1 VAISSGPEEMNF
13 SAITVQLARKPVAMA
28 CFFLSLCF
36 GLTLLETVSTAEE
49 FDTRAPYAIIID
61 SRSGKVLF
69 EKNPDEPI
77 PPASMSKVMTML
89 MVFEKLKAGQLRM
102 TDKFRISEDAWRRG
116 GAPSGSSTMYAELGS
131 EVALSDLIQGVVVQS
146 ANDGAIALAEG
157 IAGSE
162 QRYAADMTAR
172 ARELGLNISTF
183 KNATGL
189 PAEGHVSSVRE
200 LARLTRY
207 LIEVF
212 PEYYK
217 YYGQPEFTWNN
228 ILQRNRNPLLG
239 SYPGADGVKTGYIRE
254 AGYGLIG
261 SAQRNGRRL
270 ILVISGLKSSAQRAE
285 EAKRLLDYGFRLF
298 RPVRLFAA
306 GDTVGQARVWG
317 GEVSTVRIVARQDIT
332 TLLSDDERAAAE
344 AQLVYKGPLV
354 APIKAGQQIGH
365 VRIFTEG
372 KLVSSAPVYARDSV
386 AVTDNIWSRA
396 LDSALFMA
404 FGG

>member
-1 VAISSGPEEMNF
+1 MNSAWNATQLVSVPLAIKRLVLSVC
-13 SAITVQLARKPVAMA
+13 AVLLVLAPAA
-28 CFFLSLCF
+28 L
-36 GLTLLETVSTAEE
+36 AQD
-49 FDTRAPYAIIID
+49 FDTRATHAIIID

-69 EKNPDEPI
+69 EKQPDEPI
-77 PPASMSKVMTML
+77 QPASMSKVMTML
-89 MVFEKLKAGQLRM
+89 MVFEKLKAGRLKM

-131 EVALSDLIQGVVVQS
+131 EVALSDLIQGVIIQS
-146 ANDGAIALAEG
+146 ANDGAIAIAEG
-157 IAGSE
+157 LAGSE
-162 QRYAADMTAR
+162 ERFAADMTAR
-172 ARELGLNISTF
+172 ARELGLTVSTF

-212 PEYYK
+212 PDYYK

-228 ILQRNRNPLLG
+228 IRQRNRNPLLG
-239 SYPGADGVKTGYIRE
+239 AYPGADGVKTGFIRE

-261 SAQRNGRRL
+261 SAERDGRRL
-270 ILVISGLKSSAQRAE
+270 IVVLSGLQSSGTRAE
-285 EAKRLLDYGFRLF
+285 EAKRLLDFGFRLF

-317 GEVSTVRIVARQDIT
+317 GDASTVRIVAKQDIT
-332 TLLSDDERAAAE
+332 TLLSDEERATAE
-344 AQLVYKGPLV
+344 AQLTYKGPLV
-354 APIKAGQQIGH
+354 APIRAGQQIGH
-365 VRIFTEG
+365 VKVLTDGRMVT
-372 KLVSSAPVYARDSV
+372 SAPVYARDSV
-386 AVTDNIWSRA
+386 GVTDSAWSKA

>member
-1 VAISSGPEEMNF
+1 MNPASNAEQPANLLAVIRRLALSVCAVLLVYAPPVVA
-13 SAITVQLARKPVAMA
+13 QD
-28 CFFLSLCF
+28 
-36 GLTLLETVSTAEE
+36 
-49 FDTRAPYAIIID
+49 FDTRATHAIIMD

-69 EKNPDEPI
+69 KKQPDEPI
-77 PPASMSKVMTML
+77 QPASMSKVMTML
-89 MVFEKLKAGQLRM
+89 MVFEKLKAGRLKL

-146 ANDGAIALAEG
+146 ANDGAIAIAEG
-157 IAGSE
+157 LAGSE
-162 QRYAADMTAR
+162 ERFAADMTAR
-172 ARELGLNISTF
+172 ARELGLTVSTF

-189 PAEGHVSSVRE
+189 PAEGHVSSARE

-212 PEYYK
+212 PDYYK

-228 ILQRNRNPLLG
+228 IRQRNRNPLLG
-239 SYPGADGVKTGYIRE
+239 GYPGADGVKTGYIRE

-261 SAQRNGRRL
+261 SAERNGRRL
-270 ILVISGLKSSAQRAE
+270 IVVLSGLQSSGARAE
-285 EAKRLLDYGFRLF
+285 EAKRLLDFGFRLF

-317 GEVSTVRIVARQDIT
+317 GDASTVRIIAKQDIT
-332 TLLSDDERAAAE
+332 TLLSDEERATAE

-354 APIKAGQQIGH
+354 APVRAGQQIGH
-365 VRIFTEG
+365 VKVLTDGR
-372 KLVSSAPVYARDSV
+372 LVTSAPVYARDSV
-386 AVTDNIWSRA
+386 GVTDSAWSKA

>member
-1 VAISSGPEEMNF
+1 MNPASNAEQPAILLAVIRRLALSACAVLLVYAPPAVA
-13 SAITVQLARKPVAMA
+13 QD
-28 CFFLSLCF
+28 
-36 GLTLLETVSTAEE
+36 
-49 FDTRAPYAIIID
+49 FDTRATHAIIMD

-69 EKNPDEPI
+69 KKQPDEPI
-77 PPASMSKVMTML
+77 QPASMSKVMTML
-89 MVFEKLKAGQLRM
+89 MVFEKLKAGRLKL

-131 EVALSDLIQGVVVQS
+131 EVALSDLIQGLVVQS
-146 ANDGAIALAEG
+146 ANDGAIAIAEG
-157 IAGSE
+157 LAGSE
-162 QRYAADMTAR
+162 ERFAADMTAR
-172 ARELGLNISTF
+172 ARELGLTVSTF

-212 PEYYK
+212 PDYYK
-217 YYGQPEFTWNN
+217 YYGQTEFTWNN
-228 ILQRNRNPLLG
+228 IRQRNRNPLLG
-239 SYPGADGVKTGYIRE
+239 GYPGADGVKTGYIRE

-261 SAQRNGRRL
+261 SAERNGRRL
-270 ILVISGLKSSAQRAE
+270 IVVLSGLQSSGARAE
-285 EAKRLLDYGFRLF
+285 EAKRLLDFGFRLF

-317 GEVSTVRIVARQDIT
+317 GDASTVRIIAKQDIT
-332 TLLSDDERAAAE
+332 TLLSDEERATAE

-354 APIKAGQQIGH
+354 APVRAGQQIGH
-365 VRIFTEG
+365 VKVLTDGR
-372 KLVSSAPVYARDSV
+372 LVTSAPVYARDSV
-386 AVTDNIWSRA
+386 GVTDSAWSKA

>member
-1 VAISSGPEEMNF
+1 MANPNSPGTIS
-13 SAITVQLARKPVAMA
+13 
-28 CFFLSLCF
+28 C
-36 GLTLLETVSTAEE
+36 
-49 FDTRAPYAIIID
+49 
-61 SRSGKVLF
+61 
-69 EKNPDEPI
+69 
-77 PPASMSKVMTML
+77 
-89 MVFEKLKAGQLRM
+89 
-102 TDKFRISEDAWRRG
+102 
-116 GAPSGSSTMYAELGS
+116 
-131 EVALSDLIQGVVVQS
+131 
-146 ANDGAIALAEG
+146 
-157 IAGSE
+157 
-162 QRYAADMTAR
+162 
-172 ARELGLNISTF
+172 
-183 KNATGL
+183 NATG
-189 PAEGHVSSVRE
+189 
-200 LARLTRY
+200 TRF
-207 LIEVF
+207 LED
-212 PEYYK
+212 
-217 YYGQPEFTWNN
+217 
-228 ILQRNRNPLLG
+228 
-239 SYPGADGVKTGYIRE
+239 YPGADGVKTGYIRE

>member
-1 VAISSGPEEMNF
+1 
-13 SAITVQLARKPVAMA
+13 
-28 CFFLSLCF
+28 
-36 GLTLLETVSTAEE
+36 
-49 FDTRAPYAIIID
+49 
-61 SRSGKVLF
+61 
-69 EKNPDEPI
+69 
-77 PPASMSKVMTML
+77 MSKVMTML

-212 PEYYK
+212 PDYYK

-239 SYPGADGVKTGYIRE
+239 NYPGADGVKTGYIRE

-306 GDTVGQARVWG
+306 GDTVGQAASGAARCPLFELCAPG
-317 GEVSTVRIVARQDIT
+317 HHNAAVRRRT
-332 TLLSDDERAAAE
+332 RLAE

-386 AVTDNIWSRA
+386 AVTDNIWSKA

>member
-1 VAISSGPEEMNF
+1 MNPASNAEQPANLPAVIRRLALSVCAVLLVCAPPAVA
-13 SAITVQLARKPVAMA
+13 QD
-28 CFFLSLCF
+28 
-36 GLTLLETVSTAEE
+36 
-49 FDTRAPYAIIID
+49 FDTRATHAIIMD

-69 EKNPDEPI
+69 KKQPDEPI
-77 PPASMSKVMTML
+77 QPASMSKVMTML
-89 MVFEKLKAGQLRM
+89 MVFEKLKAGRLKL

-146 ANDGAIALAEG
+146 ANDGAIAIAEG
-157 IAGSE
+157 LAGSE
-162 QRYAADMTAR
+162 ERFAADMTAR
-172 ARELGLNISTF
+172 ARELGLTVSTF

-189 PAEGHVSSVRE
+189 PAEGHVSSARE

-212 PEYYK
+212 PDYYK

-228 ILQRNRNPLLG
+228 IRQRNRNPLLG
-239 SYPGADGVKTGYIRE
+239 DYPGADGVKTGYIRE

-261 SAQRNGRRL
+261 SAERNGRRL
-270 ILVISGLKSSAQRAE
+270 IVVLSGLQSSGARAE
-285 EAKRLLDYGFRLF
+285 EAKRLLDFGFRLF

-317 GEVSTVRIVARQDIT
+317 GDASTVRIIAKQDIT
-332 TLLSDDERAAAE
+332 TLLSDEERATAE

-354 APIKAGQQIGH
+354 APVRAGQQIGH
-365 VRIFTEG
+365 VKVLTDGR
-372 KLVSSAPVYARDSV
+372 LVTSAPVYARDSV
-386 AVTDNIWSRA
+386 GVTDSAWSKA